1 MRKLVTLV
9 IALFTASAA
18 FAQSSSIDA
27 TRWMRDHPL
36 EVGVGIVVVLGFS
49 LVLQSWIRLLVGK
62 SNQTGGVRGVLWVAI
77 GFIVLGT
84 IIVWPTLSEQKQ
96 APTEE
101 NARAVVENI
110 VRSSLP
116 QNVSFRLMEFR
127 KANGRNVTAPGVE
140 AYQLFYR
147 AVVEFP
153 QGISPGQR
161 EQSVFD
167 QLLNVGTEQG
177 AMMALSQIGFQVTKG
192 NKLDEYTVME
202 SNASVSFQKTER
214 GWLGQDGQVY

>member
-1 MRKLVTLV
+1 MSPISR
-9 IALFTASAA
+9 
-18 FAQSSSIDA
+18 QG
-27 TRWMRDHPL
+27 
-36 EVGVGIVVVLGFS
+36 EVGVGIVVVFGFL
-49 LVLQSWIRLLVGK
+49 LVLQSWIHSLVGK
-62 SNQTGGVRGVLWVAI
+62 SNQTGGVRGVLWFAI

-84 IIVWPTLSEQKQ
+84 IIVWATLSEQKQ

-127 KANGRNVTAPGVE
+127 KVNGRNVNAPGVE

-153 QGISPGQR
+153 QGVSPSRR
-161 EQSVFD
+161 EQSLFD
-167 QLLNVGTEQG
+167 QLLNVGEDQG

-192 NKLDEYTVME
+192 NKLDKYTVME
-202 SNASVSFQKTER
+202 SNASVNFQKTER
-214 GWLGQDGQVY
+214 GWLGQDGRVY